1 MARRITPLHQNEDE
15 NTPRY
20 RNPGRPPRAI
30 QHKVARPIRAL
41 VTLGVEKSVNQ
52 SAEAKGILLS
62 DYLRLAIYRALEADG
77 LMTDELRLDAT
88 FDTLRKEGFV

>member
-1 MARRITPLHQNEDE
+1 MAKRITPLRPNADE
-15 NTPRY
+15 NIPGY

-41 VTLGVEKSVNQ
+41 VTLGVEKAVNQ

-62 DYLRLAIYRALEADG
+62 DYLRLAIYRTLQTDG
-77 LMTDELRLDAT
+77 LITDELRMDAT